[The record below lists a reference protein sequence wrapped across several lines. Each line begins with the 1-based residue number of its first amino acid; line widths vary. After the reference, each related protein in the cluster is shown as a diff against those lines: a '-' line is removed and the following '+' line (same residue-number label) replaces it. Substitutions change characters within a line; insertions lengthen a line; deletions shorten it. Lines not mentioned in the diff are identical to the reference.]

1 MAFRKRP
8 LSMKK
13 VDVIRRMTAKDFVV
27 LGEEMDKR
35 YATLGKICDFV
46 KSFGKDVLTEE
57 YKEAFER
64 EFGTEQIEDLDE
76 ALAQA
81 NWRMQ
86 PLLIKKLYKAA
97 SKSAKIRY
105 KRGERE

>member
-13 VDVIRRMTAKDFVV
+13 VDVIRRMTAKDFVA
-27 LGEEMDKR
+27 LGEEMDR
-35 YATLGKICDFV
+35 RHEHISKICDFV
-46 KSFGKDVLTEE
+46 KDFGKKVLTDEHR
-57 YKEAFER
+57 EAFER
-64 EFGTEQIEDLDE
+64 EFGTDDVEDLDT
-76 ALAQA
+76 ALEHA
-81 NWRMQ
+81 NWRLQ
-86 PLLIKKLYKAA
+86 PVLIKKLYKAA